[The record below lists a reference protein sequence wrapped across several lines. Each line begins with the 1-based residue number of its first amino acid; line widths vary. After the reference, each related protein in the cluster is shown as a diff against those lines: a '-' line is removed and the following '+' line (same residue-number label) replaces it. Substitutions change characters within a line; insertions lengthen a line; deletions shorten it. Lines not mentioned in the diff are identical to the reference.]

1 MVVIFIAVAKRKD
14 IVLEFFSKNKKMYVL
29 NRPEGSTPISW
40 SVGTAVGTFLLCSME
55 LLFICCEWK
64 LTLFILSLHKGFSS
78 KCGQIRCFLRI
89 WSHLLKK
96 FLNENFIFCSV
107 LLVRICESEAHL
119 EPS

>member
-29 NRPEGSTPISW
+29 NRSEGSTPISW

-64 LTLFILSLHKGFSS
+64 LTLFILSLHK
-78 KCGQIRCFLRI
+78 K
-89 WSHLLKK
+89 
-96 FLNENFIFCSV
+96 
-107 LLVRICESEAHL
+107 
-119 EPS
+119 